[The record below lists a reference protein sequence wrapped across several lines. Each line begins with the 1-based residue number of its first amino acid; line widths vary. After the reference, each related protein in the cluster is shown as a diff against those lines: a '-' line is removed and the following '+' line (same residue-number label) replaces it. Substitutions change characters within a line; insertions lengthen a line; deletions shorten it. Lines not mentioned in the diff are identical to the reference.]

1 MKRLSVAISLLALVA
16 GLVYG
21 SSMASYKGYLVDNMC
36 AAGMK
41 DNAEKAKG
49 HKVSCATSAGCAKS
63 GYALVTE
70 DGKVYKLDEEGSKKA
85 AEVFKNT
92 KNTTS
97 PKVNLDATEDNGT
110 LKNVTKMEESM

>member
-1 MKRLSVAISLLALVA
+1 MKRLSLAISVLALVG

-21 SSMASYKGYLVDNMC
+21 SNMASFKGYLVDNMC

-49 HKVSCATSAGCAKS
+49 HKKSCATSAGCAKS
-63 GYALVTE
+63 GYALVTD

-92 KNTTS
+92 KSETS
-97 PKVNLDATEDNGT
+97 PTVSIEGT
-110 LKNVTKMEESM
+110 LDGTTLKVTKLEESM